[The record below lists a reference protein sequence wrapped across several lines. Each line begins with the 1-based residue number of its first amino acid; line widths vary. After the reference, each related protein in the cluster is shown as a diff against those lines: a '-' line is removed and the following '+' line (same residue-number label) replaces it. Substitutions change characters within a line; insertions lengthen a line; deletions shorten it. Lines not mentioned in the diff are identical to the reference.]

1 LNRRSKERVEDDL
14 LLPSIGAVIFA
25 SDEPVP
31 PAELA
36 RVLGDLAPE
45 EIERSLDALRDA
57 LDGAGVGI
65 RLERIAGGFRLTT
78 RPEIAGWVRRFFRER
93 NRTRL
98 SPAGLETLAIIA
110 YRQPVT
116 APEIQAIRGKDPSA
130 ALKSLLDKR
139 MIRIL
144 GKKKVVGSPLLYG
157 TSRQFLLHFGL
168 DNLKDLPSLEEF
180 EEFVGALDVQSELF
194 EEGAEVTASVEEADG
209 PPSEGE
215 TVAQPLPVDSGG
227 DEVDRNG

>member
-1 LNRRSKERVEDDL
+1 VEDDL
-14 LLPSIGAVIFA
+14 LLPSIGGVIFA

-31 PAELA
+31 ATELA

-45 EIERSLDALRDA
+45 EVERNLDALRDA

-78 RPEIAGWVRRFFRER
+78 RPEIAGWVRKFFRER

-98 SPAGLETLAIIA
+98 SAAGLETLAIIA

-139 MIRIL
+139 MVRIL

-168 DNLKDLPSLEEF
+168 DNLKELPSLEEF
-180 EEFVGALDVQSELF
+180 EEFVGGLDVQSDLF
-194 EEGAEVTASVEEADG
+194 EEVADAADSVHGADG
-209 PPSEGE
+209 PPAAADAAAPALQIE
-215 TVAQPLPVDSGG
+215 SGSG
-227 DEVDRNG
+227 EVDRNG